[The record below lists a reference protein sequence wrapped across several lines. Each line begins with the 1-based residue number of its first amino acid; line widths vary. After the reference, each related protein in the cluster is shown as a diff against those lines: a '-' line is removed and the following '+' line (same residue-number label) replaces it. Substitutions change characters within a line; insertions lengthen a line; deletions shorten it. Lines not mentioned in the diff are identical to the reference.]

1 MRLLTMI
8 TLGCIIGLSSCQ
20 ENKNKQT
27 ENSKAD
33 STLTEIPKDSITNIQ
48 TDSTL
53 IVRENFNRINAIKN
67 WDRIDSA
74 EIHESTEGGI
84 AKYYTKNNVLEL
96 IKARHYG
103 ESGYTFQDIY
113 LKDGQLSFVF
123 EELFAYNT
131 HIIDPKFDMDKTKK
145 AGEVRYYYMNDKL
158 FNIIAT
164 DKENEKFLKEYKD
177 TDKNLKDVFNK
188 LIKIKDN
195 NFDPTGIS
203 D

>member
-1 MRLLTMI
+1 MRLLTLI
-8 TLGCIIGLSSCQ
+8 TLGCIISLSSCQ
-20 ENKNKQT
+20 ENKNRQT
-27 ENSKAD
+27 ENPNTD
-33 STLTEIPKDSITNIQ
+33 STLTETPKDSSTNIQ

-103 ESGYTFQDIY
+103 ESGYTYQDIY
-113 LKDGQLSFVF
+113 LKDGKLSFVF
-123 EELFAYNT
+123 EERFDYNT

-145 AGEVRYYYMNDKL
+145 AGEVRYYYMDDKL

-188 LIKIKDN
+188 LIKIKEN